1 MPRVESFI
9 KNLAEVFVRE
19 EKRLNVKIEFYQT
32 QTEVQILEYERQV
45 KEARVETE
53 QAKNQLVDEE
63 NFRLELMSEEKR
75 EQFHQMF
82 RDWQSMSSLSDINRN
97 FLEDQSFSNVTD
109 PLKILFKIQNF
120 EQNSGKV
127 TNQGEELNL
136 QSIID
141 RQNLNLKF
149 I

>member
-19 EKRLNVKIEFYQT
+19 EKRLNVKIEVYKT

-75 EQFHQMF
+75 E
-82 RDWQSMSSLSDINRN
+82 
-97 FLEDQSFSNVTD
+97 
-109 PLKILFKIQNF
+109 
-120 EQNSGKV
+120 
-127 TNQGEELNL
+127 
-136 QSIID
+136 
-141 RQNLNLKF
+141 
-149 I
+149 